1 MPIPNTMLIAKPPVD
16 ASSFSLMTLPIGV
29 GGGLV
34 LGSGVVTGTGVG
46 SGVAIGVGLGVE
58 PCAFAVGILISPM
71 NIEKQSKTIRESV
84 KTLFTLSSFNR
95 DT

>member
-1 MPIPNTMLIAKPPVD
+1 MLELALGLV
-16 ASSFSLMTLPIGV
+16 SGSVLELRLEFGV
-29 GGGLV
+29 GL
-34 LGSGVVTGTGVG
+34 GVG
-46 SGVAIGVGLGVE
+46 SGVAIGVGLGVGLGVE